1 MDLYFDVFLIS
12 KKKTKKAISYVGLCV
27 VCIRVLHGDLQM
39 IHGDFQLFYALH
51 CYWCVSE
58 YKSVLLLFNY
68 TLVH

>member
-12 KKKTKKAISYVGLCV
+12 KKKKKKAISYVGLCV
-27 VCIRVLHGDLQM
+27 VCMRVLHGDLQM